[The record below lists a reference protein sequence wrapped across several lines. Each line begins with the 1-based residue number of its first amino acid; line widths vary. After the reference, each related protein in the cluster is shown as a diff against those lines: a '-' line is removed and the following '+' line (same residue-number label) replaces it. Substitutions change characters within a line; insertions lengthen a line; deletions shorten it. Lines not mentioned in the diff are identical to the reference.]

1 MMGPKTGV
9 TKKSSDV
16 SADVE
21 LVGVRDRVDAWR
33 RTRKK
38 RAPMPAELWEA
49 VVALTEQRGVYPVAR
64 AMSLNHNRLRL
75 RVLEA
80 GRAEVRSRP
89 TLEQTSFVELRAAQV
104 FDLPESPRTEVEMSR
119 PDGARVSIRLGGTQT
134 LDMSALTSAF
144 CAVLS

>member
-1 MMGPKTGV
+1 MIGPKSGV
-9 TKKSSDV
+9 TKKNTDA

-21 LVGVRDRVDAWR
+21 LVAVRDRVDAWR

-38 RAPMPAELWEA
+38 RASMPAELWQA
-49 VVALTEQRGVYPVAR
+49 VVALAEQRGVYPVAR

-80 GRAEVRSRP
+80 ELAEVRSRP

-119 PDGARVSIRLGGTQT
+119 PDGARVSIRLDGSQT
-134 LDMSALTSAF
+134 LDVGALTSAF
-144 CAVLS
+144 FAVSA